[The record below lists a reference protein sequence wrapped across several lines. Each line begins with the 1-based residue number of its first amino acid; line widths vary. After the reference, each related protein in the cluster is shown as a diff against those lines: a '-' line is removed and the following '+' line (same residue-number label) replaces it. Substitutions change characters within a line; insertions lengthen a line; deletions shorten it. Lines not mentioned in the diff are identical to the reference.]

1 MTVRDVIAFVPRAPF
16 IPEEIFVRDE
26 AGWLVP
32 LRRADDP
39 ERWREQVEA
48 DAPVVTRVEPDPSLP
63 AGICDPETGKGMI
76 STSSS
81 SAPSIMA
88 RLIEAMELEAGMRV
102 LEIGTGTGYNAAV
115 LAKLVGAGNVVST
128 ELDPV
133 AASQARKALASV
145 GLPVEVVTG
154 DGEEGFPPGAPFDR
168 IIVTASAHTV
178 PYAWVRQTRPGGLIV
193 VPLAPTVHPDWPL
206 AVLRVQDD
214 GTAQGR
220 CVGSAPFM
228 PLRAQQVSAHSV
240 QAAEER
246 WQAAG
251 KADLTRY
258 GLTVTPKGQHTWLDS
273 PANPLAATPE

>member
-88 RLIEAMELEAGMRV
+88 R
-102 LEIGTGTGYNAAV
+102 
-115 LAKLVGAGNVVST
+115 
-128 ELDPV
+128 
-133 AASQARKALASV
+133 
-145 GLPVEVVTG
+145 
-154 DGEEGFPPGAPFDR
+154 
-168 IIVTASAHTV
+168 
-178 PYAWVRQTRPGGLIV
+178 
-193 VPLAPTVHPDWPL
+193 
-206 AVLRVQDD
+206 
-214 GTAQGR
+214 
-220 CVGSAPFM
+220 
-228 PLRAQQVSAHSV
+228 
-240 QAAEER
+240 
-246 WQAAG
+246 
-251 KADLTRY
+251 
-258 GLTVTPKGQHTWLDS
+258 
-273 PANPLAATPE
+273 